1 MNERT
6 KQGLKILE
14 AALLLGILGD
24 GLLRATPL
32 GLNVLLWTGGVG
44 IAVVV
49 LMLRWRPKALMDGG
63 HWLLLT
69 VFLSAAAFAWRDS
82 LALNFLAGLTLL
94 TALALMAWRA
104 RAGRIWLASITEYL
118 LGMLVAGV
126 NTFFVGFPLLLRD
139 VHWKEIPVA
148 GWSRHLR
155 SVLLGAVM
163 ALPLLILFG
172 FLFMSADVAFEGL
185 INRFFLGNHNEVFGH
200 IMLAFMLAWLC
211 GGFLRG
217 LLLGRGVAIT
227 DDGRAT
233 FVAQNQDG
241 SCVAE
246 IVGVNNA
253 TLPFKI
259 EPVRLGIVEI
269 GTVLGLLNFLFLVF
283 VLLQV
288 RYFFGGAALVQASNG
303 LTYAEYYRRGFF
315 ELVTVAALVLPI
327 LLGAHWLL
335 HKDNPAHERIFRL
348 LAATQV
354 ALLSV
359 IMVSAVRRMLLYQS
373 EYGLTELRLYT
384 TAFMCWLAL
393 VFVWF
398 IATVLRGRR
407 EQFACGALIAGFLIV
422 ATLHVINP
430 DALIVRVNVAHA
442 RAGRGFDADYAASLS
457 ADAVPALMQSLPVLN
472 AEHQRIVAIR
482 VLNSWSV
489 SEGPDWRT
497 WNWARTEARRVV
509 REMWE
514 PLHES
519 TAPPLPLIQATEL
532 PETVN
537 VQSVGVASQTR
548 LPVDR
553 QRKRLMPRRKGAHAG
568 GTPALPVLRS
578 QLCAPGFNNNVSK
591 T

>member
-1 MNERT
+1 MSERT

-24 GLLRATPL
+24 GLLRATPW
-32 GLNVLLWTGGVG
+32 GLNVLLWAGGVG
-44 IAVVV
+44 IALVV
-49 LMLRWRPKALMDGG
+49 LMLRWRHHALMNGG

-69 VFLSAAAFAWRDS
+69 GFLSAAAFAWRDS
-82 LALNFLAGLTLL
+82 LTLNFLAGLTLL

-104 RAGRIWLASITEYL
+104 RLGRIRLASLTEYL
-118 LGMLVAGV
+118 LGMFVAGV
-126 NTFFVGFPLLLRD
+126 NTFFIGFPLLLRD
-139 VHWKEIPVA
+139 VHWKEVPVA

-155 SVLLGAVM
+155 SVLLGALI

-172 FLFMSADVAFEGL
+172 ILFMSADVNFEGL
-185 INRFFLGNHNEVFGH
+185 INRLFLGNHSEVFGH
-200 IMLAFMLAWLC
+200 IMLALMLAWLC

-217 LLLGRGVAIT
+217 LLMGKGVAIT
-227 DDGRAT
+227 NDGRAS

-241 SCVAE
+241 SCVEE
-246 IVGVNNA
+246 IVGINNA
-253 TLPFKI
+253 VTQPFKI
-259 EPVRLGIVEI
+259 EPLSLGIVEI

-288 RYFFGGAALVQASNG
+288 RYFFGGAALVQASSG

-335 HKDNPAHERIFRL
+335 RKDNPAHERIFRL
-348 LAATQV
+348 LAATKI

-373 EYGLTELRLYT
+373 EYGLTEQRLYT

-407 EQFACGALIAGFLIV
+407 EQFAFGALIAGFLII

-430 DALIVRVNVAHA
+430 DALIVRVNIAHA
-442 RAGRGFDADYAASLS
+442 RSGRGFDADYAASLS
-457 ADAVPALMQSLPVLN
+457 ADAVPALMQSLPNLS
-472 AEHQRIVAIR
+472 AEDQRIVAIR
-482 VLNSWSV
+482 VLDSWSV
-489 SEGPDWRT
+489 SQRTDWRT
-497 WNWARTEARRVV
+497 WNWARSEARRVV

-514 PLHES
+514 PLREINMR
-519 TAPPLPLIQATEL
+519 PQPVIQTTEL
-532 PETVN
+532 PETVS
-537 VQSVGVASQTR
+537 VQSIGVAGQTS
-548 LPVDR
+548 LAFGK
-553 QRKRLMPRRKGAHAG
+553 QRKNLRPKHKNARR
-568 GTPALPVLRS
+568 
-578 QLCAPGFNNNVSK
+578 
-591 T
+591 

>member
-1 MNERT
+1 MRERT

-24 GLLRATPL
+24 GLLRATPW

-44 IAVVV
+44 GAMVV
-49 LMLRWRPKALMDGG
+49 LMLRWRQKALMNGG

-69 VFLSAAAFAWRDS
+69 AFLSAAAFAWRDS

-94 TALALMAWRA
+94 TSLALMAWRA

-118 LGMLVAGV
+118 LGMLVAGI
-126 NTFFVGFPLLLRD
+126 NAFFVGFPLLLRD
-139 VHWKEIPVA
+139 VHWKEVPVA

-155 SVLLGAVM
+155 SVVLGAVI

-172 FLFMSADVAFEGL
+172 FLFMSADVNFEEL
-185 INRFFLGNHNEVFGH
+185 VFKSFLGNHEKVVGH
-200 IMLAFMLAWLC
+200 IVLAFGLAWLC

-217 LLLGRGVAIT
+217 LLMGREVAIT
-227 DDGRAT
+227 NDGRAR

-241 SCVAE
+241 SCAAE
-246 IVGVNNA
+246 AVGVDKA
-253 TLPFKI
+253 LTKLFKI

-335 HKDNPAHERIFRL
+335 RKDNPAHERIFRV

-373 EYGLTELRLYT
+373 EYGLTEQRLYT
-384 TAFMCWLAL
+384 TAFMSWLAL

-430 DALIVRVNVAHA
+430 DALIVRVNVGHA
-442 RAGRGFDADYAASLS
+442 RSGRGFDADYAASLS
-457 ADAVPALMQSLPVLN
+457 ADAVPALMESLPILN
-472 AEHQRIVAIR
+472 AEDQRIVAIR
-482 VLNSWSV
+482 VLDSWSV
-489 SEGPDWRT
+489 STQSDWRT
-497 WNWARTEARRVV
+497 WNWARSEARRVV

-514 PLHES
+514 PLKES
-519 TAPPLPLIQATEL
+519 TAPPLPVIQATEL
-532 PETVN
+532 PETIS
-537 VQSVGVASQTR
+537 VQSVEIASQTR
-548 LPVDR
+548 PPVGK
-553 QRKRLMPRRKGAHAG
+553 QRKRLTPGHKNARRERD
-568 GTPALPVLRS
+568 LNRRLRRER
-578 QLCAPGFNNNVSK
+578 G
-591 T
+591 

>member
-1 MNERT
+1 MSERT

-24 GLLRATPL
+24 GLLRATPW

-44 IAVVV
+44 SALVV
-49 LMLRWRPKALMDGG
+49 LMLRWRRRALMDGG

-69 VFLSAAAFAWRDS
+69 AFLSAAAFAWRDS
-82 LALNFLAGLTLL
+82 LTLNFLAGLTLL

-118 LGMLVAGV
+118 LGMLVAGI
-126 NTFFVGFPLLLRD
+126 NAFFIGFPLLLRD
-139 VHWKEIPVA
+139 VHWKEVPVA

-155 SVLLGAVM
+155 SVLLGAVI

-172 FLFMSADVAFEGL
+172 ILFMSADVAFEGL
-185 INRFFLGNHNEVFGH
+185 INRLFLANHEEVFGH
-200 IMLAFMLAWLC
+200 IILAVMLAWLC

-217 LLLGRGVAIT
+217 LLMGREVAIT
-227 DDGRAT
+227 NDGRAT

-241 SCVAE
+241 SCVMG

-253 TLPFKI
+253 VAQLFKI
-259 EPVRLGIVEI
+259 KPVRLGIVEI
-269 GTVLGLLNFLFLVF
+269 GTVLGLLNLLFLVF

-288 RYFFGGAALVQASNG
+288 RYFFGGAALVQASSG

-335 HKDNPAHERIFRL
+335 RKDNPAHERIFRL
-348 LAATQV
+348 LAGAQV

-373 EYGLTELRLYT
+373 EYGLTEQRLYT

-407 EQFACGALIAGFLIV
+407 EQFAFGALIAGLLIV

-442 RAGRGFDADYAASLS
+442 RAGRSFDADYAASLS
-457 ADAVPALMQSLPVLN
+457 ADAVPALMESLPVLN
-472 AEHQRIVAIR
+472 AENQRIVAIR
-482 VLNSWSV
+482 VLNSWSTP
-489 SEGPDWRT
+489 ERPDWRT
-497 WNWARTEARRVV
+497 WNWARSEARRVV
-509 REMWE
+509 REM
-514 PLHES
+514 
-519 TAPPLPLIQATEL
+519 
-532 PETVN
+532 
-537 VQSVGVASQTR
+537 
-548 LPVDR
+548 
-553 QRKRLMPRRKGAHAG
+553 KRLE
-568 GTPALPVLRS
+568 
-578 QLCAPGFNNNVSK
+578 
-591 T
+591 

>member
-44 IAVVV
+44 CALVV
-49 LMLRWRPKALMDGG
+49 LMLRWRRHALMNGG

-82 LALNFLAGLTLL
+82 LTLNFLAGLTLL
-94 TALALMAWRA
+94 TALALMGWRA
-104 RAGRIWLASITEYL
+104 RAGRIWLASLTEYL

-126 NTFFVGFPLLLRD
+126 NAFFVGFPLLLRD
-139 VHWKEIPVA
+139 VHWKDVPVA

-155 SVLLGAVM
+155 SVLMGAVI

-172 FLFMSADVAFEGL
+172 SLFMSADVAFEGL
-185 INRFFLGNHNEVFGH
+185 ISRLFLGNHNEVFGH
-200 IMLAFMLAWLC
+200 IMLALMLAWLC

-217 LLLGRGVAIT
+217 LLLGRGVTIT
-227 DDGRAT
+227 NDGRAT

-253 TLPFKI
+253 VAQPFKI
-259 EPVRLGIVEI
+259 EPISLGIVEI

-283 VLLQV
+283 VLLQI

-335 HKDNPAHERIFRL
+335 RKDNPAHERIFRL
-348 LAATQV
+348 LAGAQV

-373 EYGLTELRLYT
+373 EYGLTEQRLYT
-384 TAFMCWLAL
+384 TAFMCWLTL

-442 RAGRGFDADYAASLS
+442 RVGRSFDADYAASLS
-457 ADAVPALMQSLPVLN
+457 ADAVPALMESLPVLN
-472 AEHQRIVAIR
+472 AEDQRIVAIR
-482 VLNSWSV
+482 VLDSWSAPER
-489 SEGPDWRT
+489 SDWRT
-497 WNWARTEARRVV
+497 WNWARSEALRVV
-509 REMWE
+509 REMTE
-514 PLHES
+514 PLSES
-519 TAPPLPLIQATEL
+519 AAALPPVLQVTEL
-532 PETVN
+532 PETISA
-537 VQSVGVASQTR
+537 QSIGVASQTR
-548 LPVDR
+548 PPVSKPK
-553 QRKRLMPRRKGAHAG
+553 KRPTPGRKGAK
-568 GTPALPVLRS
+568 R
-578 QLCAPGFNNNVSK
+578 
-591 T
+591 

>member
-6 KQGLKILE
+6 NQGLKIIE

-32 GLNVLLWTGGVG
+32 GLNVLLWVGGVG
-44 IAVVV
+44 SAVVV
-49 LMLRWRPKALMDGG
+49 LMLRWRRKALMNGG
-63 HWLLLT
+63 HWLLLA

-82 LALNFLAGLTLL
+82 LTLNFLAGLTLL

-104 RAGRIWLASITEYL
+104 RAGRIWLASLTEYL
-118 LGMLVAGV
+118 LGMLVAGI
-126 NTFFVGFPLLLRD
+126 NAFFIGFPLLLCD
-139 VHWKEIPVA
+139 VHWKEVPVA
-148 GWSRHLR
+148 GWSRHLK
-155 SVLLGAVM
+155 SVVLGAVM

-172 FLFMSADVAFEGL
+172 FLFMSADVAFQRL
-185 INRFFLGNHNEVFGH
+185 VNRFFLGYHEEVVGH
-200 IMLAFMLAWLC
+200 IVLAFVLAWLC

-217 LLLGRGVAIT
+217 LLMGRGVAIT
-227 DDGRAT
+227 NDGRAT
-233 FVAQNQDG
+233 FVAQNQGG
-241 SCVAE
+241 SYVTE

-253 TLPFKI
+253 TQPFKL
-259 EPVRLGIVEI
+259 EPLSLGIVEI

-335 HKDNPAHERIFRL
+335 RKDNPAHERIFRL

-373 EYGLTELRLYT
+373 EYGLTEQRLYT

-398 IATVLRGRR
+398 VATVLRGRR

-442 RAGRGFDADYAASLS
+442 RAGRSFDATYAASLS

-472 AEHQRIVAIR
+472 AEDQRIIAFRVASR
-482 VLNSWSV
+482 WLPR
-489 SEGPDWRT
+489 EPTDWRT
-497 WNWARTEARRVV
+497 WNWSRSQSRRIV
-509 REMWE
+509 REKIEELSKMTL
-514 PLHES
+514 PPQNVNQ
-519 TAPPLPLIQATEL
+519 APQL
-532 PETVN
+532 PETSS
-537 VQSVGVASQTR
+537 VQSVEAASQAKLPTR
-548 LPVDR
+548 KPGKSLT
-553 QRKRLMPRRKGAHAG
+553 QRHRGARR
-568 GTPALPVLRS
+568 
-578 QLCAPGFNNNVSK
+578 
-591 T
+591 

>member
-24 GLLRATPL
+24 GLLRATPW

-44 IAVVV
+44 IALVV
-49 LMLRWRPKALMDGG
+49 LMLRWRRKALMDGG

-82 LALNFLAGLTLL
+82 LTLNFLAGLTLL

-126 NTFFVGFPLLLRD
+126 NAFFVGFPLLLRD
-139 VHWKEIPVA
+139 VHWKEIPMV

-155 SVLLGAVM
+155 SVLRGAVI

-172 FLFMSADVAFEGL
+172 VLFMSADVAFEGL
-185 INRFFLGNHNEVFGH
+185 IFRVFSGNPDEVVGH

-217 LLLGRGVAIT
+217 LLMGREVAIT
-227 DDGRAT
+227 NDGRAT

-241 SCVAE
+241 SCAAE

-253 TLPFKI
+253 VAQPFKI
-259 EPVRLGIVEI
+259 KPVRLGIVEI
-269 GTVLGLLNFLFLVF
+269 GTVLGLLNLLFLVF

-335 HKDNPAHERIFRL
+335 RKDNPAHERIFRL
-348 LAATQV
+348 LAGAQV

-359 IMVSAVRRMLLYQS
+359 IMVSAVRRMLIYQS

-407 EQFACGALIAGFLIV
+407 EQFAFGALIAGLLTV

-442 RAGRGFDADYAASLS
+442 RSGRGFDADYAASLS

-472 AEHQRIVAIR
+472 AENQRIVAIR
-482 VLNSWSV
+482 VLNSWSAP
-489 SEGPDWRT
+489 ERPDWRT
-497 WNWARTEARRVV
+497 WNWARSEAHRVV

-514 PLHES
+514 PLSES
-519 TAPPLPLIQATEL
+519 TAPPPPVVQVTEL
-532 PETVN
+532 PETIS
-537 VQSVGVASQTR
+537 VQSVVVASQTR
-548 LPVDR
+548 LPVGK
-553 QRKRLMPRRKGAHAG
+553 QRKRLRPRRKGA
-568 GTPALPVLRS
+568 RR
-578 QLCAPGFNNNVSK
+578 
-591 T
+591 

>member
-1 MNERT
+1 MSERT

-24 GLLRATPL
+24 GLLRATPW
-32 GLNVLLWTGGVG
+32 GLNVLLWAGGVG
-44 IAVVV
+44 IALVV
-49 LMLRWRPKALMDGG
+49 LMLRWRPKALMNGG

-69 VFLSAAAFAWRDS
+69 GFLSAAAFAWRDS
-82 LALNFLAGLTLL
+82 LTLNFLAGLTLL

-104 RAGRIWLASITEYL
+104 RLGRIRLASLTEYL
-118 LGMLVAGV
+118 LGMFVAGV
-126 NTFFVGFPLLLRD
+126 NTFFIGFPLLLRD
-139 VHWKEIPVA
+139 VHWKEVPVA

-155 SVLLGAVM
+155 SVLLGALI

-172 FLFMSADVAFEGL
+172 ILFMSADVNFEGL
-185 INRFFLGNHNEVFGH
+185 INRLFLGNHSEVFGH
-200 IMLAFMLAWLC
+200 IMLALMLAWLC

-217 LLLGRGVAIT
+217 LLMGKGVTIT
-227 DDGRAT
+227 NDGRAS

-241 SCVAE
+241 SCVEE
-246 IVGVNNA
+246 IVGINNA
-253 TLPFKI
+253 VTQPFKI
-259 EPVRLGIVEI
+259 EPLSLGIIEI

-288 RYFFGGAALVQASNG
+288 RYFFGGAALVQASSG

-335 HKDNPAHERIFRL
+335 RKDNPAHERIFRL
-348 LAATQV
+348 LAATKI

-373 EYGLTELRLYT
+373 EYGLTEQRLYT

-398 IATVLRGRR
+398 ITTVLRGRR
-407 EQFACGALIAGFLIV
+407 EQFAFGALIAGFLII

-430 DALIVRVNVAHA
+430 DALIVRVNIAHA
-442 RAGRGFDADYAASLS
+442 RSGRGFDANYAASLS
-457 ADAVPALMQSLPVLN
+457 ADAVPALMQSLPNLN
-472 AEHQRIVAIR
+472 AEDQRIVAIR
-482 VLNSWSV
+482 VLDSWSV
-489 SEGPDWRT
+489 SQRTDWRT
-497 WNWARTEARRVV
+497 WNWARSEARRVV

-514 PLHES
+514 PLREINMR
-519 TAPPLPLIQATEL
+519 PQPVIQTTEL
-532 PETVN
+532 PETVS
-537 VQSVGVASQTR
+537 VQSIGVAGQTS
-548 LPVDR
+548 LAFGK
-553 QRKRLMPRRKGAHAG
+553 QRKNLRPKHKNARR
-568 GTPALPVLRS
+568 
-578 QLCAPGFNNNVSK
+578 
-591 T
+591 

>member
-1 MNERT
+1 MSERN

-14 AALLLGILGD
+14 AALLLGVLGD
-24 GLLRATPL
+24 GLLRATPW

-44 IAVVV
+44 SAMVV
-49 LMLRWRPKALMDGG
+49 LMLRWRPKALVNGG

-69 VFLSAAAFAWRDS
+69 AFLSAAAFAWRDS
-82 LALNFLAGLTLL
+82 LTLNFLAGITMLTS
-94 TALALMAWRA
+94 LALMAWRA

-118 LGMLVAGV
+118 LGLLVAGV
-126 NTFFVGFPLLLRD
+126 NAFFVGFPLLLRD

-155 SVLLGAVM
+155 SVLLGAVI

-172 FLFMSADVAFEGL
+172 FLFMSADVAFERL
-185 INRFFLGNHNEVFGH
+185 VSRLFLANHEEVFGH
-200 IMLAFMLAWLC
+200 IVLAFGLAWLC

-217 LLLGRGVAIT
+217 LLMGKGVTIT
-227 DDGRAT
+227 SDGRAT
-233 FVAQNQDG
+233 FVAHNQDG
-241 SCVAE
+241 SCVTE
-246 IVGVNNA
+246 VVGVDNSVA
-253 TLPFKI
+253 QPFKI

-269 GTVLGLLNFLFLVF
+269 GTALGLLNLLFLVF

-335 HKDNPAHERIFRL
+335 RKDNPAHERIFRV
-348 LAATQV
+348 LASTQV

-359 IMVSAVRRMLLYQS
+359 VMVSAVRRMLLYQS
-373 EYGLTELRLYT
+373 EYGLTEQRLYT

-407 EQFACGALIAGFLIV
+407 EQFACGALIAGFLVV

-430 DALIVRVNVAHA
+430 DALIVRVNVAQA
-442 RAGRGFDADYAASLS
+442 RAGRGFDAYYATSLS
-457 ADAVPALMQSLPVLN
+457 ADAVPALIESLPVLN
-472 AEHQRIVAIR
+472 ANDQHIVAIR
-482 VLNSWSV
+482 VASYWLPR
-489 SEGPDWRT
+489 EPTDWRT
-497 WNWARTEARRVV
+497 WNWSRSQSGRIVQENAEALSKLTL
-509 REMWE
+509 
-514 PLHES
+514 PPQDINQ
-519 TAPPLPLIQATEL
+519 APQL
-532 PETVN
+532 PETISA
-537 VQSVGVASQTR
+537 QSVEVASQRR
-548 LPVDR
+548 LPAGQ
-553 QRKRLMPRRKGAHAG
+553 QRKRLTPGHKNARR
-568 GTPALPVLRS
+568 
-578 QLCAPGFNNNVSK
+578 
-591 T
+591 

>member
-44 IAVVV
+44 SALVV
-49 LMLRWRPKALMDGG
+49 LMLRWRRRALMDGG

-69 VFLSAAAFAWRDS
+69 AFLSAAAFAWRDS
-82 LALNFLAGLTLL
+82 LTLNCLAGLTLL
-94 TALALMAWRA
+94 TALALMVWRA
-104 RAGRIWLASITEYL
+104 RAGRIWLASLTEYL
-118 LGMLVAGV
+118 LGMMVAGV
-126 NTFFVGFPLLLRD
+126 NAFFVGFPLLLRD

-148 GWSRHLR
+148 GWTRHLR
-155 SVLLGAVM
+155 SVLLGAVI

-172 FLFMSADVAFEGL
+172 FLFMSADVAFEGM
-185 INRFFLGNHNEVFGH
+185 INRLFLANHDEIFGH
-200 IMLAFMLAWLC
+200 IMLAFMLSWLC

-217 LLLGRGVAIT
+217 LLMGRGVTIT
-227 DDGRAT
+227 NDGRAT
-233 FVAQNQDG
+233 FVAQNRDG
-241 SCVAE
+241 SCAAE

-253 TLPFKI
+253 VAQSFKLG
-259 EPVRLGIVEI
+259 PVRLGIVEI
-269 GTVLGLLNFLFLVF
+269 GTVLGLLNLLFLVF

-288 RYFFGGAALVQASNG
+288 RYFFGGAALVQSSNG

-335 HKDNPAHERIFRL
+335 RKDNPAHERIFRL
-348 LAATQV
+348 LAGAQV
-354 ALLSV
+354 ALLSI

-384 TAFMCWLAL
+384 MAFMCWLAL

-407 EQFACGALIAGFLIV
+407 EQFAFGALIAGFLIV

-430 DALIVRVNVAHA
+430 DALIVSVNVEHA

-457 ADAVPALMQSLPVLN
+457 ADAVPALMQSLPILN
-472 AEHQRIVAIR
+472 AEDQRIVAIR
-482 VLNSWSV
+482 VLDSWSV
-489 SEGPDWRT
+489 SARSDWRT
-497 WNWARTEARRVV
+497 WNWARSEARRVV
-509 REMWE
+509 REMSE
-514 PLHES
+514 PLSES
-519 TAPPLPLIQATEL
+519 RAALPPLIQVTEL
-532 PETVN
+532 PETIS
-537 VQSVGVASQTR
+537 VQSVGGASQTQP
-548 LPVDR
+548 PVGK
-553 QRKRLMPRRKGAHAG
+553 QRKRRTPRHKSAR
-568 GTPALPVLRS
+568 R
-578 QLCAPGFNNNVSK
+578 
-591 T
+591 